1 VGSARGMSGSP
12 VRCVSGRLAA
22 GEVGEAG
29 EAGEAGRRG
38 WAWWRR
44 LAGGPARATA
54 ILLLATVLGLDN
66 ADLGS
71 IGSTASTLER
81 SLSLSNGELGLLAA
95 IPSLCAALLTLPF
108 GALTDRTRRVRVLWV
123 AMLVWGAAQLASAGA
138 GSFGQLLLIRVVLG
152 AASGAAAPLVASLIG
167 DLFPAAERGRIWGL
181 VLSGELLGSAFGYVV
196 AGEAA
201 SIGAGASGWRIAFVV
216 LGVPSLLA
224 AGAVWRY
231 LPEPA
236 RGGASCLPV
245 GAPRFIPAEA
255 VLSEPPLRLGLGQ
268 AAAAVLRV
276 RTNVVLIIAS
286 ALGYFYFTGVLTFG
300 LVLFQGRYRLAHGV
314 ATLLLA
320 LLGAGGLVGVV
331 ASGRLAD
338 RWMRRGHPSARIVIG
353 ASALVLAAVL
363 FGPGLI
369 APSVATALPLF
380 ILAAVAMGARNPP
393 LDAAR
398 LDIMPHDLW
407 GRAEGVRTFL
417 RQMVTATA
425 PLLFG
430 ILADAFGAPGAGVA
444 ANSSQGAGAAADA
457 HGLQLTFLILLLTPA
472 LGGALTFLAT
482 RSYPRDAAAAQA
494 AEQARP
500 GPGRREKH
508 GAAPAA
514 PPSPAG

>member
-1 VGSARGMSGSP
+1 MHLPSP
-12 VRCVSGRLAA
+12 G
-22 GEVGEAG
+22 G
-29 EAGEAGRRG
+29 AGRRG
-38 WAWWRR
+38 WAWWRG

-71 IGSTASTLER
+71 IGSTASELER
-81 SLSLSNGELGLLAA
+81 SLSISNGQLGLLASV
-95 IPSLCAALLTLPF
+95 PSLCAALLTLPF
-108 GALTDRTRRVRVLWV
+108 GALTDRTRRVRVLWL
-123 AMLVWGAAQLASAGA
+123 AMLVWGAAELASAGA
-138 GSFGQLLLIRVVLG
+138 ASFGQLLLIRVVLG

-201 SIGAGASGWRIAFVV
+201 SIGGGGSGWRIAFVV

-224 AGAVWRY
+224 AVAVRRH

-245 GAPRFIPAEA
+245 GAREFVTAED
-255 VLSEPPLRLGLGQ
+255 VVSELPPPIGLRQ
-268 AAAAVLRV
+268 TAIAVLRV

-300 LVLFQGRYRLAHGV
+300 LVLFQGRYRLAHGA

-320 LLGAGGLVGVV
+320 LLGIGGLAGVI

-338 RWMRRGHPSARIVIG
+338 RWARRGYVNARIVVGGG
-353 ASALVLAAVL
+353 ALILAAVL
-363 FGPGLI
+363 FGPGLV
-369 APSVATALPLF
+369 APSVETALPLF
-380 ILAAVAMGARNPP
+380 ILAAVAMGGRNPP

-417 RQMVTATA
+417 RKLVTATA

-430 ILADAFGAPGAGVA
+430 ILADAFGAPGASAA
-444 ANSSQGAGAAADA
+444 ANNSQGAGAAADA
-457 HGLQLTFLILLLTPA
+457 HGLQVAFLILLLTPA
-472 LGGALTFLAT
+472 VGGALTFLAL
-482 RSYPRDAAAAQA
+482 RSYPGDVAAARA
-494 AEQARP
+494 AEQDRP
-500 GPGRREKH
+500 APGRPKNKGRRL
-508 GAAPAA
+508 
-514 PPSPAG
+514 PPLPSRRA